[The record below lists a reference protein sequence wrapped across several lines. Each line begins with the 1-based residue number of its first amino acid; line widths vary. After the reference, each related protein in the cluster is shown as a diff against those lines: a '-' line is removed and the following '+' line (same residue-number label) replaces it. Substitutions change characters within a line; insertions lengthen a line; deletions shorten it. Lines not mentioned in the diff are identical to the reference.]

1 MHNQSSGSA
10 EAAHADKPRKLDAEC
25 RIQEDTSVAELSETP
40 DHGTQTN
47 VSPDT
52 QASHS
57 DTALAETPQR
67 GDRRVPL
74 RLKSRKRA
82 RPKRRPMVLAD
93 KDRPRFVN
101 LPPPQI
107 NRAVV
112 SDVTHWTKGKMLG
125 GTKQFDNVPTTD
137 VGKALRD
144 LISREHPPA
153 DVLRLINGLV

>member
-1 MHNQSSGSA
+1 
-10 EAAHADKPRKLDAEC
+10 
-25 RIQEDTSVAELSETP
+25 
-40 DHGTQTN
+40 
-47 VSPDT
+47 
-52 QASHS
+52 
-57 DTALAETPQR
+57 
-67 GDRRVPL
+67 
-74 RLKSRKRA
+74 
-82 RPKRRPMVLAD
+82 MVLAD

-112 SDVTHWTKGKMLG
+112 SDVTHWTKGKILG